1 MAKTLKNIR
10 RVIPGNS
17 RHLTS
22 LRGKSIDALARW
34 ETRIRRS
41 KNKELELRK
50 NAASALKNYANAMVE
65 EEENKVY
72 IGTAKNMSGYAPH
85 PVPEKFVLRSVA
97 RPRRNL
103 SANKT
108 NQVLSGVGL
117 NENLNRIFR
126 GGRRRSKAQTRRK

>member
-1 MAKTLKNIR
+1 MTKTLKNIR

-34 ETRIRRS
+34 ESRIRRS
-41 KNKELELRK
+41 NKKQLELRK
-50 NAASALKNYANAMVE
+50 NAASALKDYADAIMDE
-65 EEENKVY
+65 EEKKLY
-72 IGTAKNMSGYAPH
+72 IGTAENMSGYAPP
-85 PVPEKFVLRSVA
+85 PVPERRPLRTVA
-97 RPRRNL
+97 RQRNNR

-108 NQVLSGVGL
+108 NRVLSGVGL
-117 NENLNRIFR
+117 NENLNRLFR